1 MSHVVSVKVVI
12 RDLNAL
18 EMAAK
23 RCGLELHRGQRS
35 YRWFG
40 RWVGDYTLPQGFKP
54 EQLGKCDHA
63 LTIPG
68 NPQAYEVG
76 VVQNAD
82 GTCTLLYDF
91 WAGGYGLEAAIGK
104 TAKKL
109 TDEYSWAVV
118 ESKCT
123 ELCWMTQREGD
134 ALRVYHPDG
143 GSILV
148 TPDGK
153 VDAIGFQG
161 RGCEAAVNS
170 IASALG
176 LEVSSQ
182 RKPEYALVSNKN
194 NVIAS

>member
-23 RCGLELHRGQRS
+23 RCGLELRRGQRS
-35 YRWFG
+35 YKWFG
-40 RWVGDYTLPQGFKP
+40 QWVGDYPLPQGFRS
-54 EQLGKCDHA
+54 EQLGKCDHV
-63 LTIPG
+63 LSLPNNPG
-68 NPQAYEVG
+68 AYEVG

-82 GTCTLLYDF
+82 GTFSLLFDF
-91 WAGGYGLEAAIGK
+91 WSGGYGLEAAIGK
-104 TAKKL
+104 GAKKL

-118 ESKCT
+118 ESKCA
-123 ELCWMTQREGD
+123 ELCWMSQREGD
-134 ALRVYHPDG
+134 ALRIYHPD

-161 RGCEAAVNS
+161 QGCEAAVNS

-176 LEVSSQ
+176 VEVSSQ
-182 RKPEYALVSNKN
+182 RKPEYALVSTKN